1 MDIFHHLLSN
11 STEFNLN
18 QWSAEAVQKKIT
30 LKLSSIQIVVDCP
43 ECQHPTKQVH
53 SYYERTLEDLSWADY
68 SIYLKLRVRKF
79 FCRNQGCKRR
89 IFTERL
95 KNLVLPSA
103 RRTIRLTNQ
112 LTAIALELGGS
123 AGARLANSLNQ
134 KISRNT
140 LLALVRR
147 IPLPPIITPS
157 ILGVDDF
164 AFRKRKTY
172 GTILVD
178 LEKGRP
184 IALLADRKAETLSQ
198 GLKKHPG
205 VQIVSRD
212 RYLAYEKGILEGAP
226 SAIQVADRF
235 HLLQNLAET
244 IDQIFR

>member
-1 MDIFHHLLSN
+1 
-11 STEFNLN
+11 
-18 QWSAEAVQKKIT
+18 
-30 LKLSSIQIVVDCP
+30 
-43 ECQHPTKQVH
+43 
-53 SYYERTLEDLSWADY
+53 
-68 SIYLKLRVRKF
+68 
-79 FCRNQGCKRR
+79 
-89 IFTERL
+89 
-95 KNLVLPSA
+95 
-103 RRTIRLTNQ
+103 
-112 LTAIALELGGS
+112 
-123 AGARLANSLNQ
+123 
-134 KISRNT
+134 
-140 LLALVRR
+140 VRR

-198 GLKKHPG
+198 WLKKHPG

-212 RYLAYEKGILEGAP
+212 RYLAYEKGISEGAP

-244 IDQIFR
+244 IDQIFCTHAKLLKSAEVNTCEPKLTEDSEEVIAVVLISPPAKEKKEKSKATVRREKRLAIYEQIQTLKNNGLSGRAIAESLGIGVTTVFRYLRHAAFPERQERSDRGRSLLDSYKDYIHDLEG